1 MLRVRARIDEE
12 LDRHDHPEQRQRR
25 QPRRQAGDQEQRAA
39 DLERRGHAGRDLGR
53 QHRHLVLVGEEL
65 HRQLPA
71 RDLVQAGL
79 QEDARDRETKHTL
92 NDRDRKAAEE
102 LGQRGETAS
111 PARGAQH
118 GRCVGVH
125 RGPPWSIDG
134 ALAPTM
140 SPRSRSSLSA
150 WVRSKLGSA
159 ERAASTAL
167 WRSRPVASA
176 RSKA

>member
-1 MLRVRARIDEE
+1 M
-12 LDRHDHPEQRQRR
+12 RR
-25 QPRRQAGDQEQRAA
+25 RS
-39 DLERRGHAGRDLGR
+39 
-53 QHRHLVLVGEEL
+53 VLVPPSRPPG
-65 HRQLPA
+65 
-71 RDLVQAGL
+71 VSGL
-79 QEDARDRETKHTL
+79 EADARDRETKHTL

-118 GRCVGVH
+118 GRGVGLH
-125 RGPPWSIDG
+125 RGPPLSIDG
-134 ALAPTM
+134 ALALAPTM

-159 ERAASTAL
+159 ERAASIAF
-167 WRSRPVASA
+167 WRSRPVANA